1 MVDQFNPMNPS
12 LMNPLNQA
20 NYNAPSLFNQDAE
33 KSWTDKLLGA
43 KEIEEIKEIIKKPL
57 IFREDTHN
65 LMLLTNAIESKL
77 VNLDE
82 HERRELGNFLI
93 FLGNRIR
100 MMDVLFDIQEKIE
113 NGTYQIVDASRR
125 KFLETYYKMS
135 HNIKY
140 LFTVFTFPS
149 RTSLSLDAFAFKN
162 FVKTQYDISY
172 SGLGSM
178 DGYAGQ
184 QQKPGFLGG
193 ILKGGNKQ

>member
-1 MVDQFNPMNPS
+1 MDEFRPNNPQGMFNPQN
-12 LMNPLNQA
+12 LA
-20 NYNAPSLFNQDAE
+20 NFNAPSLYNQDAE

-65 LMLLTNAIESKL
+65 LMLLMNAIESKL
-77 VNLDE
+77 VNLNE
-82 HERRELGNFLI
+82 YERRELGTFVI

-100 MMDVLFDIQEKIE
+100 MMDVLFDIQDKIE
-113 NGTYQIVDASRR
+113 NGTYQLLEASHR

-149 RTSLSLDAFAFKN
+149 RTSLSLDAFAIKN
-162 FVKTQYDISY
+162 LMKTSYDISY
-172 SGLGSM
+172 SGLAQE
-178 DGYAGQ
+178 GYAGQ
-184 QQKPGFLGG
+184 QNSGGG
-193 ILKGGNKQ
+193 IGSLIFKGGRK

>member
-1 MVDQFNPMNPS
+1 MSGGNQTPYNPY
-12 LMNPLNQA
+12 NQA
-20 NYNAPSLFNQDAE
+20 GYGAPSLFNQDAE

-43 KEIEEIKEIIKKPL
+43 KEIDEIKEIIKRPL

-82 HERRELGNFLI
+82 RERQELGNFVI

-100 MMDVLFDIQEKIE
+100 MMDVLFDIQDKLAD
-113 NGTYQIVDASRR
+113 GTYNVVESSRR

-172 SGLGSM
+172 SGLAQ

-184 QQKPGFLGG
+184 QQKSGGLGALLGG
-193 ILKGGNKQ
+193 KKN